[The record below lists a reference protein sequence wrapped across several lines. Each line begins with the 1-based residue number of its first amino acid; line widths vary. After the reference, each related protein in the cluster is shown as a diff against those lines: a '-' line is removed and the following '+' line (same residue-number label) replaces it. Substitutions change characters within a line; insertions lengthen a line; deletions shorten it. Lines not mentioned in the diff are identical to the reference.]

1 MTGHDAG
8 ARWPTAL
15 LAATALAGV
24 LVAWSAVFAA
34 PDLALQLQTVGGGLT
49 PRQAQLEL
57 VAAQAQAA
65 APDAADVLLLS
76 SDADDAAFV
85 RYLVYPADVRLAGT
99 RQASAVRAAL
109 EVLPAGALVVVSA
122 HAGRERLEDVDAL
135 ARGTSPRLQAVAR
148 AGAEVVVYRVLR

>member
-1 MTGHDAG
+1 VLVVA
-8 ARWPTAL
+8 
-15 LAATALAGV
+15 ALAGV

-76 SDADDAAFV
+76 ADADDAAFV

-109 EVLPAGALVVVSA
+109 EALPAGALVLVSA

-135 ARGTSPRLQAVAR
+135 AGGAAPRLQEVAR
-148 AGAEVVVYRVLR
+148 AGAEVAVYRVLR